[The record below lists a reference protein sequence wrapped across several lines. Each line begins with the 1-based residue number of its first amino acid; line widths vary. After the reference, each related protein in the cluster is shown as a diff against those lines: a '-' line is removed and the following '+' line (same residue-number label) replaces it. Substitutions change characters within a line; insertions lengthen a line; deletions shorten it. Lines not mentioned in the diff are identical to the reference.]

1 MEPTEIPSTPDPG
14 LSLDQRL
21 LEQSA
26 LFEMCHTI
34 TSSLSLGAIVENML
48 RIPMGYFLIGRGI
61 VLLRDPKEPEFRVE
75 GLRGISRD
83 ILHKTLRLNDPPG
96 HSVLM
101 ASHDGNEEWA
111 GFFRGFG
118 IEIVLPLATSR
129 GVLGLLGFGERI
141 GGKAFGLRE
150 VEFLDSLSGIAA
162 TAVANGLLVEEIRG
176 VNQQLDRKIQQ
187 LHTIF
192 DIGRELNVTLD
203 MEKIGHILSF
213 AIMGELLVNRC
224 MVLAEEA
231 EDAGI
236 RVLVSK
242 GAFSAPPAD
251 PAWLR
256 LAKPETSAGDG
267 FFPEWKRTGIT
278 ALVPMRIRDE
288 TRGLLALGPK
298 LSGEPFS
305 ESDLEF
311 LSTLGHQAM
320 SSIENVRLVREALD
334 KERMEEE
341 LRFARGIQR
350 ELLPRSMP
358 PMKGLD
364 IAAVNVPS
372 REIGGDSYDV
382 LQLDEARVGFAI
394 ADVSGKGAGAALL
407 MANLQASLRA
417 LAGTG
422 LPIRELVFRINNLI
436 HRNTALDKFITFF
449 YGVLDTEARTFVFCN
464 AGHNPPVRMSA
475 GGDPTLLEKGG
486 VILGMMANV
495 SYETG
500 EVSLDPGDRLLF
512 YTDGVSEAVNEK
524 GEEFGT
530 DRIMDVLRSE
540 RKGPASGLITAM
552 MDAVVRFRGKAEQND
567 DLTLMAVNVE

>member
-1 MEPTEIPSTPDPG
+1 MDTTEPASAPDDG
-14 LSLDQRL
+14 LALDQRL

-48 RIPMGYFLIGRGI
+48 RIPMGYFLIARGI
-61 VLLRDPKEPEFRVE
+61 VLLRDPKGPEFRVE
-75 GLRGISRD
+75 GLRGIPRD
-83 ILHKTLRLNDPPG
+83 IFHKTFRLNDPPG

-101 ASHDGNEEWA
+101 RDHAGDEEWA
-111 GFFRGFG
+111 AFFRSFG

-141 GGKAFGLRE
+141 GGKTFGLRE

-162 TAVANGLLVEEIRG
+162 TAVANGLLVEEIRS
-176 VNQQLDRKIQQ
+176 VNQKLDRKVQQ

-192 DIGRELNVTLD
+192 DIGRELNVSLD

-224 MVLAEEA
+224 MVLAGDEEG
-231 EDAGI
+231 AGI

-242 GAFSAPPAD
+242 GAVPAPPAD

-267 FFPEWKRTGIT
+267 FSPEWKQAGIT
-278 ALVPMRIRDE
+278 ALVPMRIHDE

-320 SSIENVRLVREALD
+320 SSIENVRLFREALD

-341 LRFARGIQR
+341 LRFARGIQQD
-350 ELLPRSMP
+350 LLPRSMP
-358 PMKGLD
+358 PMKGID
-364 IAAVNVPS
+364 IAALNVPS

-382 LQLDEARVGFAI
+382 LRLDAVRAGFAI

-407 MANLQASLRA
+407 MANLQASVRA

-422 LPIRELVFRINNLI
+422 LPIREMVFRINNLI
-436 HRNTALDKFITFF
+436 HGNTALDKFITFF

-475 GGDPTLLEKGG
+475 GGEATLLERGG

-495 SYETG
+495 AYETG
-500 EVSLDPGDRLLF
+500 EVSLAPGDRLLF

-530 DRIMDVLRSE
+530 DRIMDVLRSVPE
-540 RKGPASGLITAM
+540 GSASGLIEAM

-567 DLTLMAVNVE
+567 DLTLMAVKID

>member
-1 MEPTEIPSTPDPG
+1 MGPREPVPAPDAG
-14 LSLDQRL
+14 FSLDQRL

-48 RIPMGYFLIGRGI
+48 RIPMGHFLISRGI
-61 VLLRDPKEPEFRVE
+61 VLLRDPKESEFRVE

-83 ILHKTLRLNDPPG
+83 IFHKTLRLTDPPG

-101 ASHDGNEEWA
+101 RDHAGDEEWA
-111 GFFRGFG
+111 VFFRGFG
-118 IEIVLPLATSR
+118 IEIVLPLPTSR

-141 GGKAFGLRE
+141 GGKAFGERE

-162 TAVANGLLVEEIRG
+162 TAVANGLLVEEIRS
-176 VNQQLDRKIQQ
+176 VNQLLDRKVQQ

-203 MEKIGHILSF
+203 MEKIGHILTF
-213 AIMGELLVNRC
+213 AIMGELMVNRC
-224 MVLAEEA
+224 IVMAEEG
-231 EDAGI
+231 EGI
-236 RVLVSK
+236 RILVSK
-242 GAFSAPPAD
+242 GAVAPPPAD

-256 LAKPETSAGDG
+256 LSKPETPAGDG
-267 FFPEWKRTGIT
+267 FFPEWKQAGI
-278 ALVPMRIRDE
+278 AVLVPMRIHDE

-320 SSIENVRLVREALD
+320 SSIENVLLVREALD

-341 LRFARGIQR
+341 LRFARGIQQD
-350 ELLPRSMP
+350 LLPKSMP
-358 PMKGLD
+358 PMKGFD

-372 REIGGDSYDV
+372 REIGGDYYDV
-382 LQLDEARVGFAI
+382 LQLDETHVGFAI

-407 MANLQASLRA
+407 MASLQASLRA

-422 LPIRELVFRINNLI
+422 LPIRDLVFRINNLI

-449 YGVLDTEARTFVFCN
+449 YGVLDTEARCFVFCN
-464 AGHNPPVRMSA
+464 AGHNPPLRISA
-475 GGDPTLLEKGG
+475 GGGMTPLEKGG

-500 EVSLDPGDRLLF
+500 EISLDPGDWLLF
-512 YTDGVSEAVNEK
+512 YTDGISEAVNGR

-530 DRIMDVLRSE
+530 DRITALLRS
-540 RKGPASGLITAM
+540 GADGSASGLIEAM
-552 MDAVVRFRGKAEQND
+552 MDAVVRFREEAEQND
-567 DLTLMAVNVE
+567 DMTLMAVKIE

>member
-1 MEPTEIPSTPDPG
+1 MGPREPVPAPDAG
-14 LSLDQRL
+14 FSLDQRL

-48 RIPMGYFLIGRGI
+48 RIPMGHFLISRGI
-61 VLLRDPKEPEFRVE
+61 VLLRDPKESEFRVE

-83 ILHKTLRLNDPPG
+83 IFHKTLRLTDPPG

-101 ASHDGNEEWA
+101 RDHAGDEEWA
-111 GFFRGFG
+111 VFFRGFG
-118 IEIVLPLATSR
+118 IEIVLPLPTSR

-141 GGKAFGLRE
+141 GGKAFGERE

-162 TAVANGLLVEEIRG
+162 TAVANGLLVEEIRS
-176 VNQQLDRKIQQ
+176 VNQLLDRKVQQ

-203 MEKIGHILSF
+203 MEKIGHILTF
-213 AIMGELLVNRC
+213 AIMGELMVNRC
-224 MVLAEEA
+224 IVMAEEG
-231 EDAGI
+231 EGI
-236 RVLVSK
+236 RILVSK
-242 GAFSAPPAD
+242 GAVAPPPAD

-256 LAKPETSAGDG
+256 LSKPETPAGDG
-267 FFPEWKRTGIT
+267 FFPEWKQAGI
-278 ALVPMRIRDE
+278 AVLVPMRIHDE

-320 SSIENVRLVREALD
+320 SSIENVLLVREALD

-341 LRFARGIQR
+341 LRFARGIQQD
-350 ELLPRSMP
+350 LLPKSMP
-358 PMKGLD
+358 PMKGFD

-372 REIGGDSYDV
+372 REIGGDYYDV
-382 LQLDEARVGFAI
+382 LQLDETHVGFAI

-407 MANLQASLRA
+407 MASLQASLRA

-422 LPIRELVFRINNLI
+422 LPIRDLVFRINNLI

-449 YGVLDTEARTFVFCN
+449 YGVLDTEARCFVFCN
-464 AGHNPPVRMSA
+464 AGHNPPLRMSA
-475 GGDPTLLEKGG
+475 GGGATPLEKGG

-512 YTDGVSEAVNEK
+512 YTDGISEAVNGK

-530 DRIMDVLRSE
+530 DRITALLRS
-540 RKGPASGLITAM
+540 GADGSASGLIEAM
-552 MDAVVRFRGKAEQND
+552 MDAVVRFREEAEQND
-567 DLTLMAVNVE
+567 DMTLMAVKIE